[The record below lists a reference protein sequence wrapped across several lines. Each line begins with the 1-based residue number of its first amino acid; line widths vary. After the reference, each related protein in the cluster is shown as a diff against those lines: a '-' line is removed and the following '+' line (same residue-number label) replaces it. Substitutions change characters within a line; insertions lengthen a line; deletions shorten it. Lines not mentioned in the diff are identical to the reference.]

1 MQNNFLRHCVSR
13 FRFRRSLFR
22 LPRSAFFWF
31 LASAFCI
38 PHSAWSD
45 PDWHALVNAGQLVE
59 VTKIDPTIKVE
70 MRYATTRNCVG
81 AAVYPADLPC
91 LVRPEIALRLKA
103 AQQYLRGWNC
113 GLKIWDA
120 YRPAAAQETLWKRW
134 AKRGFVADPGDG
146 RGSLHTWGLAV
157 DVTLVDRFGNDV
169 EMPSDFDVFT
179 DDASGIYRGKSDTVH
194 GNLRLLQ
201 RAMFGSGF
209 QGLSTE
215 WWHFTARGWDK
226 FDRLT
231 TDPPPLSATT
241 DRKPKPSASAR
252 PSATPPPPTPAG

>member
-1 MQNNFLRHCVSR
+1 MQKSTG
-13 FRFRRSLFR
+13 RRQDDKGR
-22 LPRSAFFWF
+22 GR
-31 LASAFCI
+31 LASPAVVGFWTLAFYLL
-38 PHSAWSD
+38 HSASSAVAAEPAWR
-45 PDWHALVNAGQLVE
+45 ALVTSGQLVE

-70 MRYATTRNCVG
+70 MRYTTTRNCVG

-91 LVRPEIALRLKA
+91 LIRPEIALRLKA
-103 AQQYLRGWNC
+103 AQQYLRGWNY

-120 YRPAAAQETLWKRW
+120 YRPEQAQRALWQRW
-134 AKRGFVADPGDG
+134 NKRGYVADPGDG

-169 EMPSDFDVFT
+169 AMPSDFDVFT
-179 DDASGIYRGKSDTVH
+179 KDASGIYRGESDTVH
-194 GNLRLLQ
+194 ANLRLLH

-215 WWHFTARGWDK
+215 WWHFAARGWQQ

-231 TDPPPLSATT
+231 AASTAPAGTT
-241 DRKPKPSASAR
+241 
-252 PSATPPPPTPAG
+252 ATPPKP

>member
-1 MQNNFLRHCVSR
+1 MQNAAPRRAPLRCVVFCCWVFALCLLS
-13 FRFRRSLFR
+13 
-22 LPRSAFFWF
+22 SA
-31 LASAFCI
+31 LAEEPS
-38 PHSAWSD
+38 WQ
-45 PDWHALVNAGQLVE
+45 ALVTAGQLVE
-59 VTKIDPTIKVE
+59 ITSVDPTIKVE
-70 MRYATTRNCVG
+70 MRYTTIHNCVG
-81 AAVYPADLPC
+81 AAIYPADLPC

-103 AQQYLRGWNC
+103 AQQYLRAWNY

-120 YRPAAAQETLWKRW
+120 YRPEEAQRALWQRCP
-134 AKRGFVADPGDG
+134 KRGYVANPGDG

-179 DDASGIYRGKSDTVH
+179 KDASGIYRGKSQTVYE
-194 GNLRLLQ
+194 NLRLLH

-215 WWHFTARGWDK
+215 WWHFAARGWER

-231 TDPPPLSATT
+231 AAPEPPAVP
-241 DRKPKPSASAR
+241 PKP
-252 PSATPPPPTPAG
+252 

>member
-1 MQNNFLRHCVSR
+1 MKLILC
-13 FRFRRSLFR
+13 L
-22 LPRSAFFWF
+22 WT
-31 LASAFCI
+31 SAFCLL
-38 PHSAWSD
+38 PFAFSAEPSW
-45 PDWHALVNAGQLVE
+45 PALVASGQLVE

-81 AAVYPADLPC
+81 AAIYPADLPC
-91 LVRPEIALRLKA
+91 LIRPEIALRLKA
-103 AQQYLRGWNC
+103 AQQYLRTWNY

-120 YRPAAAQETLWKRW
+120 YRPEEAQRALWQKW
-134 AKRGFVADPGDG
+134 AKRGYVANPGDG

-179 DDASGIYRGKSDTVH
+179 KDASGIYRGDSTLVH
-194 GNLRLLQ
+194 DNLRLLH

-215 WWHFTARGWDK
+215 WWHFAARGWASS
-226 FDRLT
+226 DRLT
-231 TDPPPLSATT
+231 AQPVAAPA
-241 DRKPKPSASAR
+241 AS
-252 PSATPPPPTPAG
+252 P

>member
-1 MQNNFLRHCVSR
+1 MQNPTANHAALRIVACLWLSAIC
-13 FRFRRSLFR
+13 L
-22 LPRSAFFWF
+22 LPSASCDEPPWR
-31 LASAFCI
+31 
-38 PHSAWSD
+38 
-45 PDWHALVNAGQLVE
+45 ALVAGGQLVE
-59 VTKIDPTIKVE
+59 ITSIDPTIKVE

-81 AAVYPADLPC
+81 VAIYPADLPC

-103 AQQYLRGWNC
+103 AQQFLRGWNY

-120 YRPAAAQETLWKRW
+120 YRPEEAQRALWQRW
-134 AKRGFVADPGDG
+134 AKRGYVADPGDG

-179 DDASGIYRGKSDTVH
+179 KDASGIYRGKDGKVYD
-194 GNLRLLQ
+194 NLRLLH

-215 WWHFTARGWDK
+215 WWHFAARGWAR

-231 TDPPPLSATT
+231 AAPVTST
-241 DRKPKPSASAR
+241 
-252 PSATPPPPTPAG
+252 ATPAKP